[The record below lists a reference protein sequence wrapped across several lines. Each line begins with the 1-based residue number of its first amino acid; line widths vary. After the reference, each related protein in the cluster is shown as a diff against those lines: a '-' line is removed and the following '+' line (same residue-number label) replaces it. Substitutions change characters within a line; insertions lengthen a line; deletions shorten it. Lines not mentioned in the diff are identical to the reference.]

1 MIDFAFHSGLTPRFA
16 SPACG
21 PHLTELITAEAGL
34 QTMPGN
40 PPRVTMAV
48 DEGALVPQGAPI
60 ARLRTAPEVCFIA
73 PMPARVARIT
83 LSQGHRLSEIV
94 LFHEPGGDVM
104 RHDISDASTEA
115 GLRRLM
121 QNSGLWTW
129 LERRPFG
136 GMPAPGE
143 RPAAIF
149 VMASDTAPLA
159 PDPRIALAGQ
169 EEPFGRG
176 LRALSRLTDG
186 PVFVCQQPGPA
197 LFDGASP
204 AGRLRKVEHGP
215 HHPQGA
221 PGLRIH
227 ALFPATLEAPV
238 WTIHAED
245 VAHLG
250 TLVATGTLPMTR
262 LVSVGGAALREARL
276 VRTQP
281 GADLR
286 GLTHR
291 IVQPG
296 PHVVLSGSPLDGHLA
311 HWLAP
316 RHRQATALPRLPQPG
331 PPHWLVAALT
341 RSAAPRPVIPNAAL
355 DQSFAA
361 TLPAAAFVRVLASG
375 NDETAMKMGLLSL
388 LEEDVALAEYVL
400 GGAAHLPELLRAMLD
415 RIRAEFAA

>member
-1 MIDFAFHSGLTPRFA
+1 MFDFSFHAGLTPRFS

-21 PHLTELITAEAGL
+21 AQQTEMITAEAGL
-34 QTMPGN
+34 RMLRGD
-40 PPRVTMAV
+40 PPRVTMEV
-48 DEGALVPQGAPI
+48 DEDKLVPQGAPI
-60 ARLRTAPEVCFIA
+60 ARLRTAPDVCFVA
-73 PMPARVARIT
+73 PMPARVARVT
-83 LSQGHRLSEIV
+83 LSRGHRLSEIV
-94 LFHEPGGDVM
+94 LFHEVNGDVIS
-104 RHDISDASTEA
+104 HDICVAETEA

-121 QNSGLWTW
+121 QNSGLWMW
-129 LERRPFG
+129 LDRRPFG
-136 GMPAPGE
+136 GMPAPDE
-143 RPAAIF
+143 RPGAIF

-159 PDPRIALAGQ
+159 PDPRLALAGL
-169 EEPFGRG
+169 EESFSRG
-176 LRALSRLTDG
+176 LHALSRLTDG

-204 AGRLRKVEHGP
+204 NGRLRVVEHGP

-227 ALFPATLEAPV
+227 ALFPATLETPV
-238 WTIHAED
+238 WSIHAED

-250 TLVATGTLPMTR
+250 ALVATGILPMTR

-296 PHVVLSGSPLDGHLA
+296 PHVVLSGSPLDGHPA

-316 RHRQATALPRLPQPG
+316 RHRQVTALPRLPQAR
-331 PPHWLVAALT
+331 PPHWLVAALN
-341 RSAAPRPVIPNAAL
+341 RSATPKPMIPNAAL
-355 DQSFAA
+355 DQSFASA
-361 TLPAAAFVRVLASG
+361 LPAAAFVRTLTSG
-375 NDETAMKMGLLSL
+375 NDETAMRMGILSL
-388 LEEDVALAEYVL
+388 LEDDVALADYVL
-400 GGAAHLPELLRAMLD
+400 GGDLHLPDVLRAMLD
-415 RIRAEFAA
+415 RICVEFAA

>member
-1 MIDFAFHSGLTPRFA
+1 MIDYAFHSGLAPRFC
-16 SPACG
+16 SPDQSAH
-21 PHLTELITAEAGL
+21 PSEMITAEAGL
-34 QTMPGN
+34 QFVRGDQ
-40 PPRVTMAV
+40 PRVKMAV
-48 DEGALVPQGAPI
+48 DEGALVPQGAPL
-60 ARLRTAPEVCFIA
+60 ARLHAAPDVCFVA

-83 LSQGHRLSEIV
+83 LTQGHRLSEIV
-94 LFHEPGGDVM
+94 LFHEPGNDIL
-104 RHDISDASTEA
+104 RHDISDADTEP

-121 QNSGLWTW
+121 QVSGVWTW

-136 GMPAPGE
+136 GMPAPQE
-143 RPAAIF
+143 RPDAIF

-159 PDPRIALAGQ
+159 PDPRLALAGR
-169 EEPFGRG
+169 EDPFGRG
-176 LRALSRLTDG
+176 LVALTLLTDG

-197 LFDGASP
+197 LFDGTTSK
-204 AGRLRKVEHGP
+204 GQLRVVEHGSR
-215 HHPQGA
+215 HPQGA

-227 ALFPATLEAPV
+227 AAFPATIETPV
-238 WTIHAED
+238 WSIHAED

-250 TLVATGTLPMTR
+250 VLVATGTLPMTR
-262 LVSVGGAALREARL
+262 LVSVAGAALREARL

-291 IVQPG
+291 IVLPG
-296 PHVVLSGSPLDGHLA
+296 PHEVWSGSPLSGYPA
-311 HWLAP
+311 HWLAT
-316 RHRQATALPRLPQPG
+316 RHRQATALPRPAQAK

-341 RSAAPRPVIPNAAL
+341 RSAAPKPVIPNAAL

-388 LEEDVALAEYVL
+388 LEEDVALADYVL
-400 GGAAHLPELLRAMLD
+400 GGDAHLPDLLRAMLD
-415 RIRAEFAA
+415 RIRTEYAA